1 MTRDE
6 GHRLLNR
13 LQEGTAF
20 DHEQITAALI
30 ATGDLAGWRDMDG
43 SLATGV
49 RSQGLDQA
57 LHGTPQ
63 TAGQQVCPT
72 VVGSDE
78 GTDTQGAWPGWS
90 RYLDR

>member
-1 MTRDE
+1 MMTRNE

-20 DHEQITAALI
+20 DQEQITAALI
-30 ATGDLAGWRDMDG
+30 ATGDLDR
-43 SLATGV
+43 SLAAGM
-49 RSQGLDQA
+49 RSQGMDQA
-57 LHGTPQ
+57 VHGTPQ
-63 TAGQQVCPT
+63 TAGQQVRPT
-72 VVGSDE
+72 VVGSDQ